1 MAWGQLIDLGC
12 AAKEVGGQISA
23 QRRSLRDQTAFVKV
37 MKDGFTTEKSPQP
50 ITNCRRCILLPKDLC
65 SSLIKLVAVAAN
77 LPHELAGLL
86 GREVMLA
93 GKVVDA
99 IGASDSRRRMSFFRF
114 FRFAMPTAFSI
125 IGSSELS
132 IAEIAISS
140 GFADQSHFTRVYA
153 QMTGTSPGAWRRMRT
168 PRLSERVTWEPVS
181 SPWLDRDATRESTY
195 RSETCPAGLKA
206 MRTRI

>member
-1 MAWGQLIDLGC
+1 
-12 AAKEVGGQISA
+12 
-23 QRRSLRDQTAFVKV
+23 

-86 GREVMLA
+86 GGDVMLA

-168 PRLSERVTWEPVS
+168 PRLASALRGTSAFSGKSGHSNSRHTGGRPTWRRSGDSWQRPV
-181 SPWLDRDATRESTY
+181 
-195 RSETCPAGLKA
+195 
-206 MRTRI
+206 